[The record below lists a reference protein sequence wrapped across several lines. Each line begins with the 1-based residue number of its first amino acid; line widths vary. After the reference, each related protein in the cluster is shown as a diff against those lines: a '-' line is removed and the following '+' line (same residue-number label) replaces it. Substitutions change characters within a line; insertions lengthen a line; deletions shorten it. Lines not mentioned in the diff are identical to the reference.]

1 MREGGSKERR
11 GLVWAPVVGAHV
23 WLEAKVSFDSF
34 ESNFL
39 GEIGRDCM
47 RLIFVASGI

>member
-1 MREGGSKERR
+1 MGPKREE
-11 GLVWAPVVGAHV
+11 GLYQPWAPVVGEHD
-23 WLEAKVSFDSF
+23 WLGVKVSFDSF